1 MHNGVCRVH
10 GGLST
15 GPKTDD
21 GKARISAA
29 VTASWSR
36 WRAER
41 GLPADWRYSDSRS
54 KSGRITSAQWL
65 QANKPEG
72 EAP

>member
-1 MHNGVCRVH
+1 MHGA
-10 GGLST
+10 GG
-15 GPKTDD
+15 GAKTPEA
-21 GKARISAA
+21 KARISAA
-29 VTASWSR
+29 VTASWAR

-41 GLPADWRYSDSRS
+41 GLPESWRYSDSRG

-65 QANKPEG
+65 QANKPDG